1 MLSFKEGNQSVIF
14 NIYAVSDIHNYPV
27 TTTYMVR
34 AEGDIEYEFL
44 DMVEHKHFDTIY
56 WEVVYNFIMT
66 LEEPTNITICSP
78 TRLNFEKYSK
88 NVYEVKNIPKRKAMW
103 KKLTEHMNRMGHGFK
118 YVHSTD
124 MQLDMTLRIN
134 EFKRPRLERIRAMK
148 YVCPSEKQKIKEGEY
163 LFSFDPSE
171 DSLIEGEYLFSFD
184 PSQ

>member
-44 DMVEHKHFDTIY
+44 DMVEYKHFDHIY

-88 NVYEVKNIPKRKAMW
+88 NVYEGKNIPKRKAMW
-103 KKLTEHMNRMGHGFK
+103 KKLTEHMKRMGHGFK

>member
-44 DMVEHKHFDTIY
+44 DMVERKHFDTVY

-88 NVYEVKNIPKRKAMW
+88 NVYEGKNIPKRKAMW
-103 KKLTEHMNRMGHGFK
+103 KKLTEHMKRMGHGFK